1 MQATR
6 EVDALAADA
15 VDALDEAVAGLVHAV
30 KRAARNPAHGAL
42 PALELAGLL
51 AQGER
56 RLGELATQRGVC
68 QSVVS
73 RQVGELEARGLVVRR
88 PDPADRRAGLVSLTP
103 TGRTLLDTRV
113 LVLGNETAVV
123 TTRFGYSARPDF
135 GRQTQIWFRFGTK
148 WRIVE
153 AHVSESGVA

>member
-1 MQATR
+1 MQLAR
-6 EVDALAADA
+6 ETVGA

-30 KRAARNPAHGAL
+30 GRAARHPAHAAL

-88 PDPADRRAGLVSLTP
+88 PDPADRRAGLVFLTP
-103 TGRTLLDTRV
+103 AGRASL
-113 LVLGNETAVV
+113 ETAARTRHRWLHDALARHPDEDLQAAVRVV
-123 TTRFGYSARPDF
+123 RALADELDRRPPSPLAPSK
-135 GRQTQIWFRFGTK
+135 GQ
-148 WRIVE
+148 
-153 AHVSESGVA
+153 S

>member
-1 MQATR
+1 MQLAR
-6 EVDALAADA
+6 ETVGA

-30 KRAARNPAHGAL
+30 GRAARRPAHAAL

-103 TGRTLLDTRV
+103 AGRALL
-113 LVLGNETAVV
+113 ETAARTRRHWLHDALVRHPDEDLQAAVRVV
-123 TTRFGYSARPDF
+123 RALADELDRRPPSP
-135 GRQTQIWFRFGTK
+135 
-148 WRIVE
+148 V
-153 AHVSESGVA
+153 ALSEGQS

>member
-1 MQATR
+1 MQPTR
-6 EVDALAADA
+6 EADALTADA

-103 TGRTLLDTRV
+103 AGRALLDTAARTRRRWLHDALDPHPDEDLQAAVRV
-113 LVLGNETAVV
+113 VRALAVELD
-123 TTRFGYSARPDF
+123 RRPPSP
-135 GRQTQIWFRFGTK
+135 
-148 WRIVE
+148 V
-153 AHVSESGVA
+153 ALSEGQS